1 MDTYIGLDF
10 GGTKLLIGEMDKEG
24 NILCKKQYTTGYS
37 SQRDAVKGIFENL
50 QDYKR
55 TVGFQGNIRAAGMGI
70 VGIVDCDQ
78 GLWISIN
85 HEREGQPVPLAR
97 LLEKELMVPCGV
109 NNDVR
114 SATTAELMLG
124 QGKYSRNFVYLNV
137 GTGLAAGF
145 VSDGKI
151 IRGANYNA
159 GEVGHMSVD
168 LHNAAPC
175 ICGRSGCV
183 ENVVSGTGFTQQ
195 IRTYGRKDL
204 LNEKGRADVFALFEG
219 ARDGE
224 QDCREI
230 VEYAADSLACVIMNL
245 VRVTDPDTVILGGG
259 ICNDDWFMSL
269 VRQRLHPGTMRGVTR
284 GVVKSSFSVKLAGLI
299 GAASLGMLL
308 DEKGRNRKDE
318 DHDYARRKAI

>member
-10 GGTKLLIGEMDKEG
+10 GGTKLLIGELDKKG
-24 NILCKKQYTTGYS
+24 NILCKKQYDTGYS
-37 SQRDAVKGIFENL
+37 SQQDAVKGIFENL
-50 QDYKR
+50 RDYKR
-55 TVGFQGNIRAAGMGI
+55 TVGFQGNVRAAGMGI

-85 HEREGQPVPLAR
+85 HEREGQPVHLAE
-97 LLEKELMVPCGV
+97 LLEAELGVPCGV

-124 QGKYSRNFVYLNV
+124 QGKYSRDFIYLNV

-145 VSDGKI
+145 VSNGKI

-168 LHNAAPC
+168 LQNFAPC
-175 ICGRSGCV
+175 ICGRRGCV
-183 ENVVSGTGFTQQ
+183 ENVVSGTGFTRQ
-195 IRTYGRKDL
+195 IQAYGRADL
-204 LNEKGRADVFALFEG
+204 LNENERADVFALFEG
-219 ARDGE
+219 ARAGE
-224 QDCREI
+224 PDCKEM
-230 VEYAADSLACVIMNL
+230 VEYAAASLACVIMNL

-259 ICNDDWFMSL
+259 ICNDDWFLSL
-269 VRQRLHPGTMRGVTR
+269 VKEKLHPGTMRGVTR

-299 GAASLGMLL
+299 GAASQGMLL
-308 DEKGRNRKDE
+308 EEKRRSRTDE
-318 DHDYARRKAI
+318 DYDYARRKAI

>member
-10 GGTKLLIGEMDKEG
+10 GGTKLLIGELDKEG
-24 NILCKKQYTTGYS
+24 NILRKKQYDTGYTNQS
-37 SQRDAVKGIFENL
+37 DAVKGIFESL
-50 QDYKR
+50 RDYKN
-55 TVGFQGNIRAAGMGI
+55 TVGFQGNIRAGGMGI
-70 VGIVDCDQ
+70 VGIVDCDR

-85 HEREGQPVPLAR
+85 HEREGQPVHLAE
-97 LLEKELMVPCGV
+97 LLEKELGVPCSV

-114 SATTAELMLG
+114 SATTAELILG
-124 QGKYSRNFVYLNV
+124 QGKYSENFIYLNV

-145 VSDGKI
+145 VSNGEI

-168 LHNAAPC
+168 LKNSASC
-175 ICGRSGCV
+175 ICGRKGCV
-183 ENVVSGTGFTQQ
+183 ENVVSGIGFTRQLQ
-195 IRTYGRKDL
+195 SYGRIEL
-204 LNEKGRADVFALFEG
+204 LNENKRADVFALFERAG
-219 ARDGE
+219 SGDRE
-224 QDCREI
+224 CREI

-259 ICNDDWFMSL
+259 ICNDDWFLSL
-269 VRQRLHPGTMRGVTR
+269 VRERLHPGTMRGVTR

-308 DEKGRNRKDE
+308 EEKKRSRTDENYN
-318 DHDYARRKAI
+318 YAG